1 MVVGTE
7 SVGRSCYLITDIS
20 NPFHFLDQSL
30 CSYVLVPLPLLVLPP
45 SLLLYH
51 ILHQFSR
58 NSHIIFQFFNNQV
71 PLESLDYHY
80 YLPLFFDGLRE
91 TQHPYVF
98 FAVQV
103 QTCDLVFL
111 EKQEFVSFKYF
122 LQLSSSFQGIEDLLA
137 RGGSKK
143 ILPVIPQLIIPIKC
157 EHFVTEISS
166 NLIIYSY
173 QELALTHRR

>member
-1 MVVGTE
+1 MCSLDWINWTCTFILSWYHPLDNFHNCVQISNFLPGGTFLLHWSTMVVGTE
-7 SVGRSCYLITDIS
+7 SVGRCFYLIIHIS
-20 NPFHFLDQSL
+20 HSFHFLDQSV
-30 CSYVLVPLPLLVLPP
+30 CSYVFVPPPLLVLPP

-111 EKQEFVSFKYF
+111 ERREVFSFNYF
-122 LQLSSSFQGIEDLLA
+122 LHFFLLF
-137 RGGSKK
+137 R
-143 ILPVIPQLIIPIKC
+143 
-157 EHFVTEISS
+157 E
-166 NLIIYSY
+166 
-173 QELALTHRR
+173 

>member
-7 SVGRSCYLITDIS
+7 SVGRSCYLIVDIF
-20 NPFHFLDQSL
+20 NPFHLLDQSL
-30 CSYVLVPLPLLVLPP
+30 CSYILVPLQLLVLPP

-58 NSHIIFQFFNNQV
+58 YGYINYIIFQFFNDQV

-111 EKQEFVSFKYF
+111 ERREGFSFDYF
-122 LQLSSSFQGIEDLLA
+122 LHFFSSF
-137 RGGSKK
+137 
-143 ILPVIPQLIIPIKC
+143 
-157 EHFVTEISS
+157 
-166 NLIIYSY
+166 
-173 QELALTHRR
+173 

>member
-7 SVGRSCYLITDIS
+7 SVGRSCYLIVNIS
-20 NPFHFLDQSL
+20 NPFHLLDQSL
-30 CSYVLVPLPLLVLPP
+30 CSYILVPLQLLVLPP

-51 ILHQFSR
+51 ILHQFSG

-103 QTCDLVFL
+103 QTCDLVFR
-111 EKQEFVSFKYF
+111 ERREGFSFDYF
-122 LQLSSSFQGIEDLLA
+122 LHFFLLF
-137 RGGSKK
+137 R
-143 ILPVIPQLIIPIKC
+143 
-157 EHFVTEISS
+157 E
-166 NLIIYSY
+166 
-173 QELALTHRR
+173 

>member
-7 SVGRSCYLITDIS
+7 SVGRSCYLIVDIF
-20 NPFHFLDQSL
+20 NPFHLLDQSL
-30 CSYVLVPLPLLVLPP
+30 CSYILVPLQLLVLPP

-51 ILHQFSR
+51 ILHQFSGYGY
-58 NSHIIFQFFNNQV
+58 IIFQFFNNKV

-103 QTCDLVFL
+103 QICDLVFF
-111 EKQEFVSFKYF
+111 EGQEAFF
-122 LQLSSSFQGIEDLLA
+122 FQ
-137 RGGSKK
+137 
-143 ILPVIPQLIIPIKC
+143 
-157 EHFVTEISS
+157 
-166 NLIIYSY
+166 
-173 QELALTHRR
+173 